1 MTRRT
6 TAALL
11 TVIALLAAGCG
22 GGDEE
27 GAGGEDTT
35 TTETTATE
43 TDTGG
48 EAAGTVL
55 RGTVGPG
62 FTIELTTADGQPV
75 ETLPP
80 GSYTV
85 EVDDR
90 APDHNFHLTGPGV
103 DVQTDVPEEGAESFD
118 VQLQAGEYTFVCDP
132 HASSMRGSFEV
143 SG

>member
-1 MTRRT
+1 MRRRT

-11 TVIALLAAGCG
+11 AALALVAAGCG
-22 GGDEE
+22 GDDDE

-35 TTETTATE
+35 ATETTA

-62 FTIELTTADGQPV
+62 FTIELTTADGEPL
-75 ETLPP
+75 ETLAA

-90 APDHNFHLTGPGV
+90 APDHNFHLMGPGV
-103 DVQTDVPEEGAESFD
+103 DVQTDVPEEGSESFD

-132 HASSMRGSFEV
+132 HASSMRGSFQV